1 MKKTI
6 LYAMIC
12 VATLTMISCGD
23 TQDNNTHKHEDGSTH
38 TNHDTTKPVQE
49 QFKVTD
55 TTSQTPTEGEHT
67 HGDGKPHSH

>member
-12 VATLTMISCGD
+12 VATLTTISCAD
-23 TQDNNTHKHEDGSTH
+23 TEDKNTHVHEDGSTH
-38 TNHDTTKPVQE
+38 TNHDTVKPVQE
-49 QFKVTD
+49 QFSVTD
-55 TTSQTPTEGEHT
+55 TSSHSESDDEHT